1 MNSPTMK
8 DVLESL
14 QYLTPEERAEMD
26 ELLAGVPEPITI
38 VWEVIRPDLSVETYL
53 MQTPDGPV
61 EIPAD
66 HPLLA
71 GRTPATPEVNGGY
84 RPGERP

>member
-8 DVLESL
+8 DAIESL
-14 QYLTPEERAEMD
+14 PYLTPEERAEMD
-26 ELLAGVPEPITI
+26 MLLAGMPEPMTI
-38 VWEVIRPDLSVETYL
+38 VWEVIRPDRSVETYL

-71 GRTPATPEVNGGY
+71 GRTPPTPEVNGGF
-84 RPGERP
+84 RQGERP

>member
-1 MNSPTMK
+1 MK

>member
-1 MNSPTMK
+1 MK
-8 DVLESL
+8 DALESL
-14 QYLTPEERAEMD
+14 PYLTPEERAEMD

-53 MQTPDGPV
+53 MQTPYGPV

-71 GRTPATPEVNGGY
+71 GRTPPSPEVNGGY
-84 RPGERP
+84 RAGERP

>member
-8 DVLESL
+8 DALESL
-14 QYLTPEERAEMD
+14 PYLTPEECAEMD
-26 ELLAGVPEPITI
+26 MLLAGMAEPITI

-71 GRTPATPEVNGGY
+71 GRTPPSPEVNGGY
-84 RPGERP
+84 RMGERP

>member
-71 GRTPATPEVNGGY
+71 GRTPATPGVNGGY

>member
-1 MNSPTMK
+1 M
-8 DVLESL
+8 
-14 QYLTPEERAEMD
+14 
-26 ELLAGVPEPITI
+26 LLAGVQEPMTI

-71 GRTPATPEVNGGY
+71 GRTPPSPEVNGGY